1 MSCNPVVLIIA
12 VILILTACLL
22 AGCYLYSLPDYCQP
36 LPGHPRAAVIHY
48 QCENP

>member
-12 VILILTACLL
+12 AILILIVCLL